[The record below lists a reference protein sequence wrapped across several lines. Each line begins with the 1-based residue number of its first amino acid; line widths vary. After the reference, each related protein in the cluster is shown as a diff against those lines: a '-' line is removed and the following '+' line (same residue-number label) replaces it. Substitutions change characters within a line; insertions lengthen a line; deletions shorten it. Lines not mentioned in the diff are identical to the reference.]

1 MAGLFLGLVLWY
13 SIYLYSDQGV
23 YNRAFLLIHL
33 RQLLPTYHL
42 MNTNISIPGAIC
54 LSTNHLDCHVCFL
67 NLYGQAQ
74 WSVSLAIL
82 RFLWTELS
90 AAISHEARLQDVATA
105 TILPEQPIV
114 QIHLQTSSLEVQSH
128 FKEER

>member
-1 MAGLFLGLVLWY
+1 MCNLSFHKPSGL
-13 SIYLYSDQGV
+13 S
-23 YNRAFLLIHL
+23 
-33 RQLLPTYHL
+33 
-42 MNTNISIPGAIC
+42 C
-54 LSTNHLDCHVCFL
+54 LFL

-90 AAISHEARLQDVATA
+90 AAISHEVRLEDVATA
-105 TILPEQPIV
+105 TVLPEQPIV